1 MAFSS
6 HYYQQ
11 TGYVLDD
18 ANGAR
23 IYTDKQIFKKKL
35 ENFLNRAPE
44 HGGCYGDQADEPNL
58 EDALSQLDVS
68 QEGEEGGSSGN
79 ADTPKTPENSEK
91 PENQE
96 SQENQENQESFEASA
111 LSASEENPEL
121 VELGVG
127 GSPQQNIET
136 K

>member
-6 HYYQQ
+6 YHYQQ
-11 TGYVLDD
+11 TGFVLDD

-23 IYTDKQIFKKKL
+23 IYTDKQVFKGKL
-35 ENFLNRAPE
+35 ENFLNRAPDFD
-44 HGGCYGDQADEPNL
+44 GCYGEQADEPEI
-58 EDALSQLDVS
+58 EDALSQLDVT

-96 SQENQENQESFEASA
+96 SQENQEKLTAS
-111 LSASEENPEL
+111 ENPEL

-127 GSPQQNIET
+127 GSPQQIIE
-136 K
+136 KK